1 MARWAAVVLSL
12 SLACIGTAST
22 SESTSAAAAAAGGPK
37 YLFDK
42 GRRHGSISVT
52 GEGRVAVKERGDDY
66 QTVLLRP
73 AASRTDK

>member
-1 MARWAAVVLSL
+1 MARWAAAIVLSL
-12 SLACIGTAST
+12 SLACVGRAST
-22 SESTSAAAAAAGGPK
+22 SDSTLSAAAAVPK

-42 GRRHGSISVT
+42 GRKHGSISVT

-73 AASRTDK
+73 PTSRTDR